1 MFDRTYI
8 KVMARDRL
16 SQGMGAAIAVAL
28 VAALLGGSV
37 QGSNGP
43 TFRFT
48 WNMRTDWNNRLILVL
63 SAVAL
68 IVLLLSLLYSIF
80 LGNVILVGMRG
91 WFLRY
96 QRGQYPPVGELFA
109 SFRMYIPSVATMLL
123 RNLYVFLWSLLF
135 IIPGIIKGYAYSMT
149 EYILYENPNLPAGR
163 AIDMSRILT
172 DGVKWDLF
180 VFNLS
185 FILWDLLSVFTFGI
199 LSIVYVNPYKLTAH
213 ASVYE
218 DLKDRAIRSGRLTW
232 ADFGQYPPPMY
243 DHIGYDP
250 TAY

>member
-8 KVMARDRL
+8 KVMARARL

-37 QGSNGP
+37 QGSSGP

-48 WNMRTDWNNRLILVL
+48 WNVRMDWNNRLFLLL
-63 SAVAL
+63 SMAFL
-68 IVLLLSLLYSIF
+68 IVLLLAILYSIF
-80 LGNVILVGMRG
+80 LGNVIGVGMRG

-96 QRGQYPPVGELFA
+96 QRGQFPPVGEMFA
-109 SFRMYIPSVATMLL
+109 SFRIYIPSVATMLL

-135 IIPGIIKGYAYSMT
+135 IIPGIVKGYAYSMT

-163 AIDMSRILT
+163 AIEMSCILT
-172 DGVKWDLF
+172 DGAKGDLF
-180 VFNLS
+180 VFDLS
-185 FILWDLLSVFTFGI
+185 FILWDLLSVLTLGI

-213 ASVYE
+213 AGVYE

-232 ADFGQYPPPMY
+232 TDFGQYPPPPAPPVY
-243 DHIGYDP
+243 GY
-250 TAY
+250 ASY